1 MSLVGAFLPYI
12 SKAQID
18 QLQMKNTSLGFFH
31 STPTIIFL
39 VLLAVPFLIEFFR
52 VAVLNNLDNR
62 IVLKITFSALHHIR
76 ELVWEKFK
84 QMDGSFF
91 ENQASRRII
100 SMVIRSD
107 NIIRDSLGIFSRVT
121 NSLILVL
128 VAIPVLGQ
136 VGWQLVAI
144 TFFTVLISTLIST
157 YDQKREAVF
166 QLLRDKSFDD
176 FSQIDS
182 LLTYRYKDAR
192 ALGAVDSLE
201 KKFKKILDSQYQI
214 EKKGKIQSDQFR
226 SADSV
231 LTGLLTVA
239 TSLIA
244 GLWVLSGS
252 YTLGTY
258 TLVVAYTFQLSRSF
272 RDIAGLM
279 RTSMEMDLR
288 ISQLKFFLSLKPRL
302 IFSENLKENIPNP
315 QSVALINAHFAYAGY
330 GSEEKAYLEMIMDR
344 SKKFLARFG
353 HNGMGWQLRALI
365 EEMGK
370 IEKPTEVLKGVSIE
384 LKKGEV
390 LALLGRNGVGKTTI
404 TNILMHNYELG
415 SGTVQIDGIPVNN
428 FEHQNLLQQFSVI
441 QQYPIIITGFSIR
454 DNLVIG
460 TIENISDDKI
470 WEQLKIVGLADKIKE
485 LPKGLDTLMGD
496 EINLSGGQ
504 NQLLVIARVFLQKRP
519 FIIFDEGM
527 SNLDAEHEMK
537 IVKLLKSQSK
547 HSGILF
553 ITHRITA
560 ARHADRIIVLDQGKV
575 SQEGTHAS
583 LVNKR
588 GIYKHFWDLQ
598 VVS

>member
-1 MSLVGAFLPYI
+1 MSLVGAFLPYL

-18 QLQMKNTSLGFFH
+18 QLQFQNSSLGFLK
-31 STPTIIFL
+31 STPSVIFF
-39 VLLAVPFLIEFFR
+39 VLLTIPFVIEFFR
-52 VAVLNNLDNR
+52 IAVLNNLDNR
-62 IVLKITFSALHHIR
+62 IFLKITFSALYHIR

-121 NSLILVL
+121 NSIILVV
-128 VAIPVLGQ
+128 VAIPVLGRI
-136 VGWQLVAI
+136 GWQLVAI
-144 TFFTVLISTLIST
+144 TLFTVLISAIIST
-157 YDQKREAVF
+157 YDQKREAIY
-166 QLLRDKSFDD
+166 QLLRDKSFDE
-176 FSQIDS
+176 FSQIDG

-192 ALGAVDSLE
+192 SLGAVDSLE
-201 KKFKKILDSQYQI
+201 KRFKNILDKQYQI
-214 EKKGKIQSDQFR
+214 EDKGNNQSHQFKI
-226 SADSV
+226 ADNFLS
-231 LTGLLTVA
+231 GLLTVA

-244 GLWVLSGS
+244 GLWVLNGS

-258 TLVVAYTFQLSRSF
+258 TLVVSYTLQLSRSF
-272 RDIAGLM
+272 RDLTGLM

-288 ISQLKFFLSLKPRL
+288 ISQLRFFLSLKPRL
-302 IFSENLKENIPNP
+302 LFIENPEKIISVPNKITL
-315 QSVALINAHFAYAGY
+315 QNAHFGYIGY
-330 GSEEKAYLEMIMDR
+330 GSEEKAYLEMILDR

-353 HNGMGWQLRALI
+353 HYGMGWQLRSLI

-370 IEKPTEVLKGVSIE
+370 IEKPTEVLKGVTID
-384 LKKGEV
+384 LKRGEV
-390 LALLGRNGVGKTTI
+390 LALLARNGVGKTTI
-404 TNILMHNYELG
+404 TNLLMHNYELNTG
-415 SGTVQIDGIPVNN
+415 SVLIDGIPVNN
-428 FEHQNLLQQFSVI
+428 FEHQNLLRQFSVI
-441 QQYPIIITGFSIR
+441 QQYPVIVTGFSIR
-454 DNLVIG
+454 DNLVVG
-460 TIENISDDKI
+460 LSGEVSDDKI
-470 WEQLKIVGLADKIKE
+470 WDQLKVVGLADKIKE

-560 ARHADRIIVLDQGKV
+560 ARHADRIIVLDKGKV